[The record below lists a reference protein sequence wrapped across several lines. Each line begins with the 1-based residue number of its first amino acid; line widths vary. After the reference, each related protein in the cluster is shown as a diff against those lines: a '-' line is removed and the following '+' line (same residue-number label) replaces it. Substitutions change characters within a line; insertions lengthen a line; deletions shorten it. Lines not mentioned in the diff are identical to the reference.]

1 MRTEKKFLE
10 SKTKIQNVLKVWR
23 IRRLTL
29 EGVETSK
36 IVFVSLIS
44 KVPTEIISELETE
57 TAIHRYS

>member
-29 EGVETSK
+29 EGVEISK

-57 TAIHRYS
+57 AAIHKYS